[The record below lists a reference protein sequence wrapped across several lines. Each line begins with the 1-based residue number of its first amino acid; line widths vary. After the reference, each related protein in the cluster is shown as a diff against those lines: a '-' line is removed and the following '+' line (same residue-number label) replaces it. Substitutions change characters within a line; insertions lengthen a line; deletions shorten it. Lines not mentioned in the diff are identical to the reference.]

1 MEVSRTSKS
10 PLFSPTPFQPFQ
22 KQLFRKMKKLAYI
35 ALVLVSLLSACTANF
50 EEINSN
56 PNAPESV
63 PGSLLL
69 PTLIIEPAQ
78 MQGNL
83 GWEDGNISMQIVAV
97 NNFTTFDQMGWGGQS
112 GVWNLLYRGIRD
124 AQNLIDIAEESG
136 NADYKAVALIIR
148 AWMGGMLT
156 DMFGDVPFSEANK
169 AKDGNFTPSY
179 DNQEDVYTA
188 ILADLEEAADLLG
201 TGSGI
206 SGDLLYSG
214 NLDQW
219 RKFANS
225 LRIRY
230 LMRLENKWGG
240 STVGAQIQQII
251 DSEPVFE
258 TVEDGASVPYLAT
271 APNQSPRHTGRVGGF
286 DEQRLSQKA
295 EERMKAI
302 DDPRLFVYYRPIGN
316 PDSLA
321 AYFDANTLAQI
332 EAASGTG
339 KTAYKDFFTGLYAE
353 GPEAVRAYYPLFKGL
368 PNGLSEGNAINYN
381 GSRQN
386 QSRLGEILRELPNGV
401 SMHFMTYA
409 ELQFIL
415 AEAAQKGYISGDAEV
430 YYLAGIQAAM
440 DMYGITPHE
449 SYYTQEGVALSDDS
463 ETALDQ
469 IAVQKWMSL
478 FVAGFEAYFD
488 WRRTGRPAIE
498 PGPDN
503 LNANRVP
510 LRFVYP
516 DDEQALNSANWSTA
530 VERLGGQDEIN
541 AVMWLLED

>member
-1 MEVSRTSKS
+1 
-10 PLFSPTPFQPFQ
+10 
-22 KQLFRKMKKLAYI
+22 MKKLAYI
-35 ALVLVSLLSACTANF
+35 ALVLLGLLTACTANF
-50 EEINSN
+50 EDINSN
-56 PNAPESV
+56 PNAPETV

-69 PTLIIEPAQ
+69 PSLIIEPAQ

-97 NNFTTFDQMGWGGQS
+97 NNFTTFDQMGWGGQT

-124 AQNLIDIAEESG
+124 AQNLIDIADQNG
-136 NADYKAVALIIR
+136 NADFKAVAMIMR
-148 AWMGGMLT
+148 AWMGGLLT
-156 DMFGDVPFSEANK
+156 DLFGDVPFTEANR
-169 AKDGNFTPSY
+169 AKEGNFTPAY
-179 DNQEDVYTA
+179 DRQEDVYNA

-201 TGSGI
+201 TGGGI
-206 SGDLLYSG
+206 SGDLLYDG

-219 RKFANS
+219 RKFAHS

-230 LMRLENKWGG
+230 LMRLEEKRGG
-240 STVGAQIQQII
+240 NSIGAAIQQII
-251 DSEPVFE
+251 DNEPVFE
-258 TVEDGASVPYLAT
+258 ALEDGASIPYLGT

-286 DEQRLSQKA
+286 DEHRLSQKA

-321 AYFDANTLAQI
+321 TYFDAATLSQVQAN
-332 EAASGTG
+332 SGMN
-339 KTAYKDFFTGLYAE
+339 KSAFKDFFTSLYTE
-353 GPEAVRAYYPLFKGL
+353 GPEAVRPYYPLFKGL
-368 PNGLSEGNAINYN
+368 PNGLSEGNAINFN

-430 YYLAGIQAAM
+430 YYLNGIQAAF
-440 DMYGITPHE
+440 DMYGITPHP
-449 SYYTQEGVALSDDS
+449 SYFTQEGVALASDN

-469 IAVQKWMSL
+469 IALQKWMSL
-478 FVAGFEAYFD
+478 FVCGFEAYFD

-503 LNANRVP
+503 VNNNRVP
-510 LRFVYP
+510 LRFIYP
-516 DDEQALNSANWSTA
+516 DDEQALNASNWSEA
-530 VERLGGQDEIN
+530 VQRLGGQDDIN
-541 AVMWLLED
+541 AVMWLLQE